1 MEPAYPQKTSTII
14 DFDYCILCQETGNGE
29 LTVPGEKGTNKLKE
43 AMMRRKKLRDSKN
56 RDAIERLK
64 TIMDPSHETSLRW
77 HRMCYSHYS
86 HKKAKFKDYISHWKR
101 HCNHQGQAHHIV
113 IQVNHLYPVLQVMQM
128 NEQESPAQLDNN
140 QSQLTMCLL
149 PS

>member
-1 MEPAYPQKTSTII
+1 MEPAYPQKTSTTI

-29 LTVPGEKGTNKLKE
+29 LTVPGEKGTSKLKE
-43 AMMRRKKLRDSKN
+43 ALMRRKKLRDSKN

-64 TIMDPSHETSLRW
+64 TIMDPSHETPLWW

-101 HCNHQGQAHHIV
+101 HCNHQGQARPIGDTGEPSV
-113 IQVNHLYPVLQVMQM
+113 SCTSGDADEWTREPRPARQQSKPVK
-128 NEQESPAQLDNN
+128 
-140 QSQLTMCLL
+140 
-149 PS
+149 

>member
-1 MEPAYPQKTSTII
+1 MEPAYPQKTSTTIN
-14 DFDYCILCQETGNGE
+14 FDYCILCQETGNGE
-29 LTVPGEKGTNKLKE
+29 LIVPAEKGINKLKE
-43 AMMRRKKLRDSKN
+43 AIMRRKKLRDSKN

-64 TIMDPSHETSLRW
+64 TFMETSLRW
-77 HRMCYSHYS
+77 HRMCYSQFTQKS
-86 HKKAKFKDYISHWKR
+86 KIQNYISHCKR
-101 HCNHQGQAHHIV
+101 HCNHQGQARLSV

-140 QSQLTMCLL
+140 QRKLTKYLL